1 MFTGII
7 EETGK
12 IISVNRGV
20 RSAVLRIGAKKILT
34 DIKTGDSI
42 SVNGVCLTVTSCDP
56 GGFSADVA
64 PETLGVTNLGSLI
77 AGSKV
82 NLERALTFNDRLG
95 GHLVS
100 GHVDGT
106 GEISAVIRLD
116 NAIMVSIKTDENLMK
131 YIIHKG
137 SVAVDGISLTVAEL
151 KRDGFVVSVIPHTAL
166 DTTLASKKK
175 GDRVNLECDMI
186 GKYVEKFFNRENNSN
201 DKGIGTAFLKEHG
214 YL

>member
-1 MFTGII
+1 
-7 EETGK
+7 
-12 IISVNRGV
+12 
-20 RSAVLRIGAKKILT
+20 
-34 DIKTGDSI
+34 
-42 SVNGVCLTVTSCDP
+42 
-56 GGFSADVA
+56 
-64 PETLGVTNLGSLI
+64 
-77 AGSKV
+77 
-82 NLERALTFNDRLG
+82 
-95 GHLVS
+95 
-100 GHVDGT
+100 
-106 GEISAVIRLD
+106 
-116 NAIMVSIKTDENLMK
+116 MK